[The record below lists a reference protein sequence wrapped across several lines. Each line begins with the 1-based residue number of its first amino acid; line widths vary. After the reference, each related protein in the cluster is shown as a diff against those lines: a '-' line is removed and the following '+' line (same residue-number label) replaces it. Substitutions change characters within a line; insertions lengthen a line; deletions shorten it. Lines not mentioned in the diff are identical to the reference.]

1 MKQLDCEQCTLHFQK
16 CKLSKQPFI
25 AERYFNSYSYFHFLR
40 KKRKQKLF
48 PCLFIFFSSPK
59 KFDISNY
66 DRAKQNENLFQ
77 EMILAVNSAW
87 ALLPHLIAF
96 GLSDEHNK

>member
-1 MKQLDCEQCTLHFQK
+1 MFQAEQTNIYCRQIFQFSLIFSFPK
-16 CKLSKQPFI
+16 EEEELKTCPMPF
-25 AERYFNSYSYFHFLR
+25 YS
-40 KKRKQKLF
+40 
-48 PCLFIFFSSPK
+48 FSSPK

-66 DRAKQNENLFQ
+66 DRAKGNANLFQ
-77 EMILAVNSAW
+77 EMILPVNSAW